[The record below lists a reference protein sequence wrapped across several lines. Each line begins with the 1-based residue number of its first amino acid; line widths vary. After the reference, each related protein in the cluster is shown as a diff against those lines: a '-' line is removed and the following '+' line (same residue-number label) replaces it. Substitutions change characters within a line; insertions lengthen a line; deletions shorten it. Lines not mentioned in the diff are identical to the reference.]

1 MRLSP
6 GLVNNLL
13 QRTGIRLALP
23 NPASTPPL
31 ENGRSRHEYMLSYR
45 LSFLLSCWIALSVL
59 TDLLLRL
66 SWPGLGQAVAYLC
79 LGLVLIARYPMWSH
93 RWFVYTT
100 PVSYHLAWLALG
112 ALMTVVAGFT
122 FHMFLL
128 PLILAVEG
136 HIVLSFTN
144 RRLGRL
150 WFVLISAT
158 AALIYL
164 VAGVDTG
171 AIFTVLRV
179 APMGLAALV
188 GLDLLVHALLPA
200 RQEETAGRAAAQPNP
215 VSAQRYRNYVNRVE
229 ALAVDRERARIA
241 REFHDTLGHTLTT
254 LDVQMELMARL
265 PAERSAEI
273 QEAARR
279 SRMLVKDGLADVRR
293 SIRALHPHA
302 LDGFSIVEAIQS
314 LVDEFKRATTIDIR
328 WRTEGKVTPLA
339 PDLALPIY
347 RTAQEALT
355 NVRRHS
361 GASEVTV
368 TLAFTTEMI
377 WLVVEDNGRAQA
389 PQKFGYGLSGIRD
402 RVQELRGHFSA
413 GPRLEG
419 GFRIVVK
426 LNR

>member
-6 GLVNNLL
+6 GVVSNLL
-13 QRTGIRLALP
+13 QRTGIRLASLSE
-23 NPASTPPL
+23 ASAAPL
-31 ENGRSRHEYMLSYR
+31 EHGRSRREYMLSYR
-45 LSFLLSCWIALSVL
+45 LSFLLSCWITLAVI
-59 TDLLLRL
+59 TALLLQL

-93 RWFVYTT
+93 RWFVHAT
-100 PVSYHLAWLALG
+100 PVSYHLAWLGLG
-112 ALMTVVAGFT
+112 GLVTVIAGFA

-136 HIVLSFTN
+136 QIVLSFTN
-144 RRLGRL
+144 RRIGRL
-150 WFVLISAT
+150 WFVLMSAT
-158 AALIYL
+158 AALIY
-164 VAGVDTG
+164 VITAADMG
-171 AIFTVLRV
+171 AVIEVLQV
-179 APMGLAALV
+179 IPVGLAALV

-200 RQEETAGRAAAQPNP
+200 RQGKPMQTPLAQPNP

-279 SRMLVKDGLADVRR
+279 SKALVKDGLADVRR

-302 LDGFSIVEAIQS
+302 LDSFSIVEAIQS

-328 WRTEGKVTPLA
+328 CRTEGKVTPLA

-347 RTAQEALT
+347 RAAQEALT

-361 GASEVTV
+361 GASEVTI

-389 PQKFGYGLSGIRD
+389 PQKFGFGLSGIRD
-402 RVQELRGHFSA
+402 RVQELRGHFAA
-413 GPRLEG
+413 GPRPEG

-426 LNR
+426 LNK